1 MTGIKDI
8 MIRVLNIVERVRNME
23 VVPGITM
30 IIFGVIL
37 VFGIMNCILGYRLLR
52 FWMMLGG
59 FMLGVSLGFLG
70 VHSMEIQDKYIYIGA
85 MLAGGVVLAIV
96 AFLIYKAGVFMLGA
110 GIGWTVSIY
119 IIHPMTSA
127 SFFLC
132 ILAGVGLGALGVRYC
147 REVLIVATS
156 LMGGIMAG
164 LSLAKIGNLGEFPYG
179 VAMSAA
185 FALLGILIQFAI
197 NKPDEEDEEEDT
209 EDSREEELQP
219 EEIKEQEQMVSRRGG
234 QDKS

>member
-1 MTGIKDI
+1 MTEITEI
-8 MIRVLNIVERVRNME
+8 LFRVLNIVDRVRNME
-23 VVPGITM
+23 VVPGM
-30 IIFGVIL
+30 IMAVWGVIL
-37 VFGIMNCILGYRLLR
+37 VFGVMNCILGYRLLR

-59 FMLGVSLGFLG
+59 FMLGASLGFVG
-70 VHSMEIQDKYIYIGA
+70 VHTLDVQDKYMYIGA
-85 MLAGGVVLAIV
+85 MLAGGVILAV
-96 AFLIYKAGVFMLGA
+96 TAFLIYKAGVFMLGA

-119 IIHPMTSA
+119 VIHPMTSA

-164 LSLAKIGNLGEFPYG
+164 LSLAKLGNLREFPYG
-179 VAMSAA
+179 IAMSAA

-197 NKPDEEDEEEDT
+197 NKPQEDEEDNEDNEEDSC
-209 EDSREEELQP
+209 E
-219 EEIKEQEQMVSRRGG
+219 EEIKTERF
-234 QDKS
+234 DKKD